1 MSEFINL
8 LLQFGNLSQQ
18 QIELIKDKSKNLK
31 LEKGDHFW
39 EIGKNSTYV
48 GFVREG
54 ILRVYNDN
62 DKGDEIT
69 HYFVEKNHWLSDWDH
84 PDKSSTPIANLQAIT
99 KCSFIVFS
107 KKDWNGLLQSVAE
120 LNDIIQKIII
130 RHKSEK
136 LQRRSSLIT
145 EDTTERYLSFLEHY
159 PNMVNRI
166 PLSYVASYLGMKQPS
181 LSRVRKSIR

>member
-1 MSEFINL
+1 MSEFINF

-18 QIELIKDKSKNLK
+18 QIELIKDKSKNLE
-31 LEKGDHFW
+31 LEKGDYFW
-39 EIGKNSTYV
+39 ETGKNSKHV

-54 ILRVYNDN
+54 ILRVYYDN

-69 HYFVEKNHWLSDWDH
+69 HYFVEENHWLSDWDN
-84 PDKSSTPIANLQAIT
+84 PDKSTTPIANLQAIT
-99 KCSFIVFS
+99 KCSFIAFS
-107 KKDWNGLLQSVAE
+107 KKDWNGLLQSVVG

-136 LQRRSSLIT
+136 LERRSSLIARN
-145 EDTTERYLSFLEHY
+145 TTERYLSFMEHY

-181 LSRVRKSIR
+181 LSRVRKNIR